1 MNIEHVKGLI
11 EALNGD
17 ARNAMHSIL
26 GFLDLVGEGK
36 LDPTQREYIEACRL
50 AADRHFRGIEDVSVI
65 LGLGPQERSVIT
77 HFSLGALVGRV
88 GDALGGMA
96 GRKGMGL
103 SLNVDSSVP
112 PVVAADLD
120 RIGPALFRMS
130 EAVVSSLGGM
140 DLSGNDMSRGLNGDA
155 SNGNAPNG
163 SHKHGPDVHLN
174 LRALPSPDMTD
185 LTFEIVAPARMLPP
199 LLMRALQ
206 QSDFEF
212 DSSLSGSGALGLVAA
227 RHLAAALGGRIEVST
242 DPLKGTRVAITFRV
256 ALPSGSLNS
265 QPGNERTPE
274 TRPLPDSER
283 APEVQR
289 ALRILVAED
298 SEDNFELFKAYLRG
312 QPHAVERATN
322 GQEAVELASTGAF
335 DLAFMDICMPLMDGY
350 AATKRIRE
358 LETGKDRARMPIV
371 VLSAEDLRAQRRQ
384 GALAGCS
391 GHLSKP
397 LRKQDLLEAIKTY
410 SKQSAVFVC

>member
-1 MNIEHVKGLI
+1 MNIENVKGLI

-26 GFLDLVGEGK
+26 GFLDLVSEGK
-36 LDPTQREYIEACRL
+36 LEPAQRNYIEACRM

-65 LGLGPQERSVIT
+65 LGLGPKERSVIT
-77 HFSLGALVGRV
+77 HFSLGALFGRV
-88 GDALGGMA
+88 GDAISGMA
-96 GRKGMGL
+96 ERKGVRL

-120 RIGPALFRMS
+120 RIGPALLRMA
-130 EAVVSSLGGM
+130 EAVVSSLGGA
-140 DLSGNDMSRGLNGDA
+140 DA
-155 SNGNAPNG
+155 GRTAPNG
-163 SHKHGPDVHLN
+163 SPANASAANGHPHGPDVQLN
-174 LRALPSPDMTD
+174 LRALPARNAAD

-199 LLMRALQ
+199 LLMRALHQ
-206 QSDFEF
+206 PDFEF
-212 DSSLSGSGALGLVAA
+212 DASLAGSGALGLVAA
-227 RHLAAALGGRIEVST
+227 RNLGAALGGRVEAAS
-242 DPLKGTRVAITFRV
+242 DPIKGTRVAIIFRA
-256 ALPSGSLNS
+256 ALPSGSLS
-265 QPGNERTPE
+265 QPQPVAEEHSSE
-274 TRPLPDSER
+274 T
-283 APEVQR
+283 APPYEIQR

-312 QPHAVERATN
+312 QPHAVERASN
-322 GQEAVELASTGAF
+322 GEEAVELASTGAF
-335 DLAFMDICMPLMDGY
+335 DLAFMDICMPLLDGY
-350 AATKRIRE
+350 AATRRIRE
-358 LETGKDRARMPIV
+358 LETGKDRARLPIV

-397 LRKQDLLEAIKTY
+397 LRKHELLEAIKTY